1 MNKINPLYILGF
13 FIFVLFLMIYQNVKM
28 QDKIV
33 TATQQV
39 SVVTQVGQEI
49 ASLKKH
55 WKNPIQAKKNIDSI
69 LNNRAFKTHVSKKEK
84 KSNTYKIELKDVNV
98 ATLDKFMSKILN
110 EYVIL
115 KKIKI
120 ERLAEDKIKIAME
133 LEL

>member
-13 FIFVLFLMIYQNVKM
+13 FVFVLLLMIYQNVKM
-28 QDKIV
+28 QNKIV

-39 SVVTQVGQEI
+39 SVIKQVGQEI
-49 ASLKKH
+49 ASLKQH
-55 WKNPIQAKKNIDSI
+55 WKNPTQAKKNIDAL
-69 LNNRAFKTHVSKKEK
+69 LNNRVFKTHVSKKEK
-84 KSNTYKIELKDVNV
+84 KSNTYKIELKDIDA

-120 ERLAEDKIKIAME
+120 ERLAEKKIKIAME

>member
-13 FIFVLFLMIYQNVKM
+13 FVFVLLLMIYQNVKM

-39 SVVTQVGQEI
+39 SVVKQVGQEI

-55 WKNPIQAKKNIDSI
+55 WKNPTQAQKNIEAL

-84 KSNTYKIELKDVNV
+84 KSNLYKIELKDINA

-110 EYVIL
+110 EYVIV
-115 KKIKI
+115 KKINI
-120 ERLAEDKIKIAME
+120 ERSAEDKIKIAME